1 MLNDPTRSAAALLL
15 RTLDDSQTPPAQK
28 VRAAASL
35 AALAEGVIHCEG
47 AWYALRLDAEGW
59 LARGRAE
66 LADAVEAAR
75 LQAWLFTRTLDAGD
89 VVRAPAAARALAKLA
104 DDWLS
109 LDERTLRRFDA
120 DEFRRWRDDAAA
132 AQLGDELRGAA

>member
-1 MLNDPTRSAAALLL
+1 MFDPTRSAAALLL
-15 RTLDDSQTPPAQK
+15 RTLDDRTTPPAQK

-35 AALAEGVIHCEG
+35 AALAEGVIDCDG
-47 AWYALRLDAEGW
+47 AWYALRQDAADW
-59 LARGRAE
+59 LTRARRE
-66 LADAVEAAR
+66 LGDAVEAAR
-75 LQAWLFTRTLDAGD
+75 LQAWMYGRTLESGD
-89 VVRAPAAARALAKLA
+89 VVRSPAAAAALARLA

-109 LDERTLRRFDA
+109 LDARTLRRFDA